1 MNYNKIIKNLKE
13 FCYCVIPNLIDNDEI
28 DISKKLFFDWKNNI
42 PNIDKIH
49 NVIDSHGIF
58 KFHKIGHQKH
68 AWFLRTR
75 PQIIEI
81 FKKIWNTDEL
91 VISFD
96 GCCYIPKEYNKKDNI
111 WTHTDQASNDSSL
124 QCYQSFISLT
134 DNEERTLVVYEKS
147 HLLHKEY
154 FSNKTKSSKR
164 WNLIDHDYLK
174 TIDHNKK
181 ILKVTKGSLVIWD
194 SRTFHQNQYGQSNSE
209 ERLVQYICYLPKNN
223 IQNTKSEQNKR
234 LKYFLERR
242 TTSHWPYKI
251 NVNSLQPQTYG
262 DNSKLIDYTKLPK
275 INLEDEPYYDD
286 IKNLL

>member
-1 MNYNKIIKNLKE
+1 MNYNKIIENLKE
-13 FCYCVIPNLIDNDEI
+13 FGYCVIPNLINNDEI

-42 PNIDKIH
+42 PNLDKIH
-49 NVIDSHGIF
+49 NVIDPHGIF
-58 KFHKIGHQKH
+58 KFHQIGHQKH

-91 VISFD
+91 VVSFD
-96 GCCYIPKEYNKKDNI
+96 GCCYIPKEYNKKNNI

-154 FSNKTKSSKR
+154 FSDKTKSSKR

-174 TIDHNKK
+174 TIDYSKK

-262 DNSKLIDYTKLPK
+262 DNSKLIDYTKLSK